1 MHITLI
7 YNQYP
12 QLYRYSI
19 KVFYCYTNVC
29 SNTHIDIYLT
39 TTVHTYIYYNTVQ
52 YNVVYQFQ
60 HKLKPK
66 LIKAIVILI
75 SARSIL

>member
-1 MHITLI
+1 MLKYT
-7 YNQYP
+7 
-12 QLYRYSI
+12 YRY
-19 KVFYCYTNVC
+19 
-29 SNTHIDIYLT
+29 IYLA
-39 TTVHTYIYYNTVQ
+39 TTVHTYIYYNLVQ

>member
-1 MHITLI
+1 MLKYT
-7 YNQYP
+7 
-12 QLYRYSI
+12 YRY
-19 KVFYCYTNVC
+19 
-29 SNTHIDIYLT
+29 IYLA